1 MPTTQYPSMEQLKRA
16 LEIARK
22 IEALESELAGV
33 LDVKS
38 GPLSASKAKSQSK
51 AAAPL
56 KGVRQRRTM
65 SPEGREKIAAA
76 QRNRWMKVKG
86 GNGSS
91 TTAAVRNSLTR
102 PIRAK
107 RIVSPES
114 RAKMAESA
122 RIRWAKAGAS
132 A

>member
-1 MPTTQYPSMEQLKRA
+1 MEQLKRA

-22 IEALESELAGV
+22 IEVLESELADV
-33 LDVKS
+33 LDAKS
-38 GPLSASKAKSQSK
+38 VPVSASKAKSQSK

-56 KGVRQRRTM
+56 KGVTQRRAM

-76 QRNRWMKVKG
+76 QRNRWMKVKD
-86 GNGSS
+86 GNESS
-91 TTAAVRNSLTR
+91 SAAPIRNSLTP
-102 PIRAK
+102 PIRVK
-107 RIVSPES
+107 RAVSAES

-122 RIRWAKAGAS
+122 RIRWAKAGAI

>member
-1 MPTTQYPSMEQLKRA
+1 MEQLKHA

-33 LDVKS
+33 LDVRS
-38 GPLSASKAKSQSK
+38 GPLSGSKAKSQSK

-56 KGVRQRRTM
+56 KGATQGRTM
-65 SPEGREKIAAA
+65 SPESREKIASA

-86 GNGSS
+86 SHGSS
-91 TTAAVRNSLTR
+91 TTAAVRNSSIR
-102 PIRAK
+102 PTRAK
-107 RIVSPES
+107 RVVSPES

-122 RIRWAKAGAS
+122 RIRWAKAGARD
-132 A
+132 